1 MRIAMVAGEAS
12 GDMLAAH
19 LMHALRAHV
28 PDIRFVGI
36 GGPKMEAEGL
46 DAWWPA
52 EKLAV
57 NGYVDVLLRLRE
69 LFRIRRDVF
78 ERLRDDPPDLFIG
91 VDAPDFNLG
100 LEEKLR
106 AAGVTTV
113 HYVSPSIWAW
123 KAGRIRKIKRAVDRV
138 LCLFPFEPD
147 IYAQAGVPASFV
159 GHPLADVFPLVPDR
173 SAIRDILQL
182 PQEQPIVALLPGSR
196 EGEVRMLADCFI
208 GAAKIVAEHRP
219 DAQFLVPLVTRATR
233 NLFEE
238 ALFRNDAREL
248 PIKLMFGHAE
258 QAMAAAD
265 VVLVASG
272 TATLEAALLKRPMVI
287 AYKMAGMTYRIAKRL
302 VKARFIGLPNILANA
317 PLVPEFVQ
325 AAATPEALAQAIEAW
340 LNDAAARDEVVE
352 RFTDIHVSLKQNH
365 AEKAAQAL
373 LPMLGM
379 KGMA

>member
-1 MRIAMVAGEAS
+1 MVAGEAS

-19 LMHALRAHV
+19 LMRALRSHV
-28 PDIRFVGI
+28 PDICFVGI

-69 LFRIRRDVF
+69 LLRIRRGVF

-106 AAGVTTV
+106 GAGITTV

-123 KAGRIRKIKRAVDRV
+123 KAGRIKQIKRAVDRV

-173 SAIRDILQL
+173 AAIRDTLQL
-182 PQEQPIVALLPGSR
+182 PQAQPIVALLPGSR
-196 EGEVRMLADCFI
+196 DGEVRLLADCFI
-208 GAAKIVAEHRP
+208 GAAKIVAERRP

-233 NLFEE
+233 TLFEE

-325 AAATPEALAQAIEAW
+325 AAATPEALAQAIETW
-340 LNDAAARDEVVE
+340 LNDAEARDQVVE

-379 KGMA
+379 KGVS